1 MAPKSNIAEKVLM
14 GLLIVLTVTAELVAS
29 AAVLDD
35 GQDAEYCPK
44 MCSCDIL
51 DGLKRAD
58 CSNENLISTHTGIP
72 SGVEILDL
80 SLNMVSSIEDDN
92 LATYD
97 NLVKLFLSENSIET
111 ISLNAFAGL
120 ARLKTLDLSHNR
132 LEQLDGQLFE
142 RNGQLVELNLAH
154 NNFMTLSNR
163 PFLTS
168 SSIRMLDLSGCRIP
182 QIFDV
187 TFSELPNLRQLDLSK
202 NVMISLSA
210 VPFAMLRNL
219 NSIELTDNRW
229 TCGSKSV
236 RSTIRLLKKQIKTID
251 VENCL
256 LIDRDSWGN
265 EFERMLDDTHGTGR
279 NARVEIPI
287 EEVWGNGTGRR
298 RHSGVVWPKF
308 MNYTCSF
315 RDNDAASQESCDQ
328 FIECQLSYGEL
339 YNQLL
344 SRRNAIQ
351 GGRAR
356 QMIFFAGMIVGMLVG
371 SFGTYII
378 YWAIRSCRK
387 RGSNP
392 QQMAISD
399 ERKQFHQEL
408 RREFRARNRFADSR
422 LKESPI
428 AERQGRTRTQRG
440 SLDEEIYQN
449 HEHTR
454 QFLVNLFS
462 KRQPRYVRNNSQIAN
477 INNRHVPPAAT
488 REPRDPPTFRAGS
501 SAAERAWNEQ
511 NSENFER
518 ERMLIQPSAN
528 EDFEQPTWV
537 SIRPATGGTG
547 TLPRNSGRPAQELPA
562 TSETPPPPYAEFAL
576 NIEPKLE
583 QPNGT

>member
-1 MAPKSNIAEKVLM
+1 MAHKSNITLNSVMVVLLV
-14 GLLIVLTVTAELVAS
+14 LLTMMAELVAP
-29 AAVLDD
+29 AVLDGD
-35 GQDAEYCPK
+35 QGAEYCPK

-58 CSNENLISTHTGIP
+58 CSNEHLISTHTGIP

-120 ARLKTLDLSHNR
+120 TRLKTLDLSHNR

-154 NNFMTLSNR
+154 NNFMMLSNR

-182 QIFDV
+182 QIFDA
-187 TFSELPNLRQLDLSK
+187 TFSELPNLSQLDLSK
-202 NVMISLSA
+202 NVMISLSPE
-210 VPFAMLRNL
+210 PFAKLRSL
-219 NSIELTDNRW
+219 TSIELTDNRW
-229 TCGSKSV
+229 NCASKSV
-236 RSTIRLLKKQIKTID
+236 RNTIRLLKKQIATIH

-256 LIDRDSWGN
+256 LTDRDSWGN
-265 EFERMLDDTHGTGR
+265 EFERILENPTGR
-279 NARVEIPI
+279 NDRVEVPI
-287 EEVWGNGTGRR
+287 EEVWGNGTGRK
-298 RHSGVVWPKF
+298 RHAGVVWPKF

-315 RDNDAASQESCDQ
+315 REDDPASQKSCDQ
-328 FIECQLSYGEL
+328 FVECQLSYGEL
-339 YNQLL
+339 YNRLT
-344 SRRNAIQ
+344 SRIARNTIQ
-351 GGRAR
+351 REGAQ
-356 QMIFFAGMIVGMLVG
+356 QMIFLAGVVVGMLIG

-387 RGSNP
+387 RRANP
-392 QQMAISD
+392 QQTAITD

-408 RREFRARNRFADSR
+408 RREFQARNRFAHSR

-428 AERQGRTRTQRG
+428 AERHGRTRRG

-477 INNRHVPPAAT
+477 INNRHVPPAAP
-488 REPRDPPTFRAGS
+488 REPRDQPAFHVGS
-501 SAAERAWNEQ
+501 SAVERAWNEQ

-518 ERMLIQPSAN
+518 ERMLIQASAI
-528 EDFEQPTWV
+528 EDLSQPTWV
-537 SIRPATGGTG
+537 SIRPTASSGG
-547 TLPRNSGRPAQELPA
+547 TLPRNSRPAQALPT

-576 NIEPKLE
+576 NIEPKE
-583 QPNGT
+583 EPDGAREY

>member
-1 MAPKSNIAEKVLM
+1 
-14 GLLIVLTVTAELVAS
+14 
-29 AAVLDD
+29 
-35 GQDAEYCPK
+35 
-44 MCSCDIL
+44 
-51 DGLKRAD
+51 
-58 CSNENLISTHTGIP
+58 
-72 SGVEILDL
+72 
-80 SLNMVSSIEDDN
+80 MVSSIEDDN

-120 ARLKTLDLSHNR
+120 TRLTTLDLSHNR

-142 RNGQLVELNLAH
+142 RNGQLVEVNLAH

-168 SSIRMLDLSGCRIP
+168 SSIKMLDLSGCRIP
-182 QIFDV
+182 QIFDA
-187 TFSELPNLRQLDLSK
+187 TFSELPNLHRLDLSK
-202 NVMISLSA
+202 NVMISLSP
-210 VPFAMLRNL
+210 VPFAQLWRL
-219 NSIELTDNRW
+219 DTIELTDNRW
-229 TCGSKSV
+229 NCGSKSV
-236 RSTIRLLKKQIKTID
+236 RNTIRSLKKQIATIH

-256 LIDRDSWGN
+256 LTDRDSWGN
-265 EFERMLDDTHGTGR
+265 GFERMLENPTGR
-279 NARVEIPI
+279 NDRVEVPI
-287 EEVWGNGTGRR
+287 EEVWGNGTGRK
-298 RHSGVVWPKF
+298 RHAGVVWPKF

-315 RDNDAASQESCDQ
+315 RENDPASQESCDQ
-328 FIECQLSYGEL
+328 FVECQLSFGEL

-344 SRRNAIQ
+344 SRRNAIH

-356 QMIFFAGMIVGMLVG
+356 QMIFFAGVVVGMLIG

-378 YWAIRSCRK
+378 YWAVRSCRK
-387 RGSNP
+387 RRSNP
-392 QQMAISD
+392 QQTAASD

-408 RREFRARNRFADSR
+408 RREFQARNRFAHSR

-428 AERQGRTRTQRG
+428 AERHGRTRRG
-440 SLDEEIYQN
+440 TLDEEIYQN

-488 REPRDPPTFRAGS
+488 REPRDPPALHGGS
-501 SAAERAWNEQ
+501 PAVERAWNEQ

-518 ERMLIQPSAN
+518 ERMLIQASAI
-528 EDFEQPTWV
+528 EDLSQPTWV
-537 SIRPATGGTG
+537 SIRPTTTTTATSIGG
-547 TLPRNSGRPAQELPA
+547 TLPRNSRPAQELPT

-576 NIEPKLE
+576 NIEPKE
-583 QPNGT
+583 EPNGTREY